1 VDGKRL
7 IRYQS
12 DNADVK
18 FLLRSVDEAQYFAC
32 SLKKS
37 IILCDVLDCVVVHMV
52 FVEFF
57 VSIFFN
63 RTSYLR
69 PRHAEFAPC
78 LAL

>member
-1 VDGKRL
+1 MDGKRL

-57 VSIFFN
+57 VSIFF
-63 RTSYLR
+63 
-69 PRHAEFAPC
+69 
-78 LAL
+78 